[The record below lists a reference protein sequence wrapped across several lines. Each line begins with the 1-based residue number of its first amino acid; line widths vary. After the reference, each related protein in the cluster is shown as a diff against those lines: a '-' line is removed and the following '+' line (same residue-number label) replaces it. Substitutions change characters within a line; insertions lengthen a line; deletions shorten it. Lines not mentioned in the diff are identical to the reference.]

1 MNFHTARLLLSG
13 LAILGLLT
21 QSNNSH
27 AAELKI
33 FASRAVAT
41 VLQQVGPE
49 FERTT
54 GNKLNL
60 ITGLSPEFV
69 KRINEGEKFDIIAAP
84 PPSLDGLM
92 KSGKLLA
99 NSRANLVRSG
109 VGVEVR
115 KGAKKPDISS
125 VDAFKRALLN
135 AKSIGFLPVGGVPE
149 LMQRLGIADA
159 IKSKTTV
166 PHSDIVSELVAKGEL
181 DLGVVGP
188 LPPDI
193 QIYTV
198 FAVAVSAESK
208 APDQARA
215 LINFLS
221 GPKAAPVIKSQ
232 GMEPA

>member
-99 NSRANLVRSG
+99 NSRANLV
-109 VGVEVR
+109 
-115 KGAKKPDISS
+115 
-125 VDAFKRALLN
+125 
-135 AKSIGFLPVGGVPE
+135 
-149 LMQRLGIADA
+149 
-159 IKSKTTV
+159 
-166 PHSDIVSELVAKGEL
+166 
-181 DLGVVGP
+181 
-188 LPPDI
+188 
-193 QIYTV
+193 
-198 FAVAVSAESK
+198 
-208 APDQARA
+208 
-215 LINFLS
+215 
-221 GPKAAPVIKSQ
+221 
-232 GMEPA
+232 